1 MLPQRQ
7 LIIPMAEYSSILRL
21 LEAERER
28 YILEEAELERRL
40 KLIHNQ
46 MNALDALISGY
57 ATEEQMYSTSRG
69 LSPSH
74 SKQAFLQ
81 PNLAQED
88 EDSLAVEYTEQ
99 STIVEENT
107 AITDEAISEQTSLS
121 SNSEPTITE
130 DTSGDSSKEEVD
142 ISDIPKLGT
151 KRKPTSLPL
160 LPEWKDYSVQNAI
173 LILMRRRPD
182 LHMHI
187 DAIVRDIYG
196 DLSPE
201 QFKIARMNVTKAL
214 STGSQLGMWYRVLRG
229 TGVYTLHYEK
239 GVTARG
245 K

>member
-1 MLPQRQ
+1 
-7 LIIPMAEYSSILRL
+7 MAEYSSILRF

-28 YILEEAELERRL
+28 YLLEAAELERRL

-46 MNALDALISGY
+46 MNALDALITGY

-69 LSPSH
+69 LSNFH
-74 SKQAFLQ
+74 SPQAFLQ
-81 PNLAQED
+81 QNLAHED
-88 EDSLAVEYTEQ
+88 EDEEDFSGEYIDQ
-99 STIVEENT
+99 STIALENT
-107 AITDEAISEQTSLS
+107 AITNSAIGDKTSPPTH
-121 SNSEPTITE
+121 SEPTQKQ
-130 DTSGDSSKEEVD
+130 DKSLDSTTTQVD

-160 LPEWKDYSVQNAI
+160 LPEFQDYSVQNAI

-182 LHMHI
+182 LHLHI

-196 DLSPE
+196 DLPPE
-201 QFKIARMNVTKAL
+201 QLKIAKMNVSKAL
-214 STGSQLGMWYRVLRG
+214 STGCQLGMWYRVLRA
-229 TGVYTLHYEK
+229 TGVYTLDYEK

>member
-1 MLPQRQ
+1 
-7 LIIPMAEYSSILRL
+7 MAEYSSILRF

-28 YILEEAELERRL
+28 YILEAAELERRL
-40 KLIHNQ
+40 KLVHNQ
-46 MNALDALISGY
+46 MNALDALIRGY
-57 ATEEQMYSTSRG
+57 ATEEQMYSTSRR
-69 LSPSH
+69 LSNLH
-74 SKQAFLQ
+74 SPQAFLQ
-81 PNLAQED
+81 QNLAELEED
-88 EDSLAVEYTEQ
+88 DLKDEYLEQ
-99 STIVEENT
+99 QNIVEENT
-107 AITDEAISEQTSLS
+107 AINNSAIGEQTSPTS
-121 SNSEPTITE
+121 QSEPTITE
-130 DTSGDSSKEEVD
+130 DKSGDSSTNEID

-160 LPEWKDYSVQNAI
+160 LLEFQDYSVQNAI

-196 DLSPE
+196 DLPQE
-201 QFKIARMNVTKAL
+201 QFKTARMNVTKAL

>member
-1 MLPQRQ
+1 
-7 LIIPMAEYSSILRL
+7 MAEYSSILRF

-28 YILEEAELERRL
+28 YILEAAELSRRL
-40 KLIHNQ
+40 KLVHEQ
-46 MNALDALISGY
+46 MNALDALITGY

-69 LSPSH
+69 LSNFH
-74 SKQAFLQ
+74 SPQAFLQ
-81 PNLAQED
+81 HNSAQKDEDNLAG
-88 EDSLAVEYTEQ
+88 EYIEQ

-107 AITDEAISEQTSLS
+107 AITNSAITDKTSLTT
-121 SNSEPTITE
+121 NSEPTVTE
-130 DTSGDSSKEEVD
+130 DESGDASTFEVD

-160 LPEWKDYSVQNAI
+160 LPEFQDYSVQNTI

-196 DLSPE
+196 DLPPE
-201 QFKIARMNVTKAL
+201 KLKMAKMNVTKAL
-214 STGSQLGMWYRVLRG
+214 STGSQLGMWYRVLRA

-239 GVTARG
+239 GVTTRG